1 MRSLVY
7 KLTLAFLLVGLI
19 GVGLVAVLIAANT
32 TREFHSFVDAQERQD
47 LLARWTQYYVLH
59 GSWEGTGEALPFI
72 MPYSDPPAVER
83 TSERRP
89 SPNPRPA
96 PIYPLVVDAQ
106 GRAVFSAAGYE
117 AGQAVPASVTRD
129 GLPIEVQGDTVGTL
143 VLFDQQWPGAVP
155 RTSFLTRF
163 WRVLY
168 WGAAGAV
175 LLALALGVLFSRR
188 LTRSLREL
196 TVAAESMARGE
207 LQHSIPVRSNDEVGE
222 LTQAFNHMSAD
233 LTRAQQLR
241 RQMTADVAH
250 ELRTPLSLV
259 LGHAEA
265 LRDGVIPP
273 SQENFAVIHDEAQ
286 RLARLVADL
295 RTLSLSDAGE
305 LPLDLQPVA
314 AGALLAQT
322 AAAFAAPAQ
331 AQQVT
336 LRTEAGTDLP
346 DVLADSDRIS
356 QVLANLVSNA
366 LRYTPA
372 GAEIVLSAARQDAAV
387 RFAVAD
393 SGPGIAPE
401 DLPFVFE
408 RFYRSD
414 KSRQRERDSTGLGL
428 AIARSIVEGHGGR
441 LEARST
447 PGQGATFSFDLPL
460 APTST

>member
-47 LLARWTQYYVLH
+47 LLARWTQYYLVR

-72 MPYSDPPAVER
+72 MPYQETLSAER
-83 TSERRP
+83 VPDRRP

-96 PIYPLVVDAQ
+96 PVYPLVVDAE
-106 GRAVFSAAGYE
+106 GLAVFAAAGYA
-117 AGQAVPASVTRD
+117 AGQPVPESVTRG
-129 GLPIEVQGDTVGTL
+129 GLPIQVDGDTVGTL
-143 VLFDQQWPGAVP
+143 VLFDQQWPEAVP

-168 WGAAGAV
+168 WGAGGAV
-175 LLALALGVLFSRR
+175 LLALALGALFSRR

-196 TVAAESMARGE
+196 TVAAESMAGGE

-222 LTQAFNHMSAD
+222 LTRAFNHMSAD

-273 SQENFAVIHDEAQ
+273 SQETFGIIHDEAQ

-305 LPLDLQPVA
+305 LPLDRQPVS
-314 AGALLAQT
+314 AGGLLAQT
-322 AAAFAAPAQ
+322 AAAFAAPAHERE
-331 AQQVT
+331 VT
-336 LRTEAGTDLP
+336 LRTEADAELP
-346 DVLADSDRIS
+346 EVLADADRIA

-366 LRYTPA
+366 LRYSPA
-372 GAEIVLSAARQDAAV
+372 GSEIVLSATCQDGAV
-387 RFAVAD
+387 RFAVRD

-401 DLPFVFE
+401 DLPYVFE

-414 KSRQRERDSTGLGL
+414 KSRKRERDSTELGL

-441 LEARST
+441 LEAAST
-447 PGQGATFSFDLPL
+447 PGQGATFSFCLPL
-460 APTST
+460 APASI

>member
-1 MRSLVY
+1 M
-7 KLTLAFLLVGLI
+7 
-19 GVGLVAVLIAANT
+19 
-32 TREFHSFVDAQERQD
+32 
-47 LLARWTQYYVLH
+47 
-59 GSWEGTGEALPFI
+59 
-72 MPYSDPPAVER
+72 
-83 TSERRP
+83 
-89 SPNPRPA
+89 
-96 PIYPLVVDAQ
+96 
-106 GRAVFSAAGYE
+106 
-117 AGQAVPASVTRD
+117 
-129 GLPIEVQGDTVGTL
+129 
-143 VLFDQQWPGAVP
+143 FDQPWPEAVP

-196 TVAAESMARGE
+196 TVAAESMASGE

-222 LTQAFNHMSAD
+222 LTCAFNHMSAD

-273 SQENFAVIHDEAQ
+273 SEETFGIIHDEAQ

-305 LPLDLQPVA
+305 LPLDRQPVS
-314 AGALLAQT
+314 AGDLLAQT
-322 AAAFAAPAQ
+322 AAAFAAPAREQ
-331 AQQVT
+331 RVT
-336 LRTEAGTDLP
+336 LRTKADANLP
-346 DVLADSDRIS
+346 EVLADADRIA

-366 LRYTPA
+366 LRYSPS
-372 GAEIVLSAARQDAAV
+372 GAEIVLSASCRGDAV
-387 RFAVAD
+387 RFAVD
-393 SGPGIAPE
+393 DNGPGIAPE
-401 DLPFVFE
+401 DLPYVFE

-414 KSRQRERDSTGLGL
+414 KSRSRERDSTGLGL
-428 AIARSIVEGHGGR
+428 AIARSIIEGHGGR
-441 LEARST
+441 LDVQST
-447 PGQGATFSFDLPL
+447 PGHGATFGFSLPI
-460 APTST
+460 APISI